1 MLSGGEQMS
10 TRPRAD
16 RLAGTAPSRDEGP
29 EGKTGTAFAGF
40 ALAALLAGAA
50 GIAFAPIFVRTSEV
64 GPVATAFWRVLLALP
79 ILWAWMEIE
88 GRRSGEP
95 GRPSSLR
102 DLLALFASGLFLG
115 STFALWHVSL
125 GLTSVATSTLL
136 VNLAPVFVALGAW
149 LFLGQ
154 RFGVAF
160 LVGMTAALGGAALLV
175 VGGPSGLGG
184 GELAGGGLAAL
195 AAVSYAGYILSV
207 SGLRPRFSTAAVMAY
222 GAPAACTALL
232 PVALLSGETLL
243 PASWQGWAVLVAV
256 ALVSQVLGQSLVAYA
271 LAGLPAA
278 FSSVALLLQPTIA
291 AALAWAILGEALGP
305 WQVGGGAVVLAG
317 VVLARSGSRRG

>member
-1 MLSGGEQMS
+1 MS
-10 TRPRAD
+10 TYRRAEHD
-16 RLAGTAPSRDEGP
+16 GEAVRSRDDGP
-29 EGKTGTAFAGF
+29 EGKAGPAAPAGL

-79 ILWAWMEIE
+79 VLWAWMAIE
-88 GRRSGEP
+88 GRRPEGQP
-95 GRPSSLR
+95 GRPSGRR
-102 DLLALFASGLFLG
+102 DFLALFASGLALG
-115 STFALWHVSL
+115 GTFALWHLSL

-154 RFGVAF
+154 RFGAAF
-160 LVGMTAALGGAALLV
+160 LVGMTAALGGATLLV

-184 GELAGGGLAAL
+184 GDLAGGGLAAL
-195 AAVSYAGYILSV
+195 AAVYYAGYILSV

-222 GAPAACTALL
+222 GAPAACAALL
-232 PVALLSGETLL
+232 PVALLSGESLL
-243 PASWQGWAVLVAV
+243 PVSARGWAVLVAV
-256 ALVSQVLGQSLVAYA
+256 ALVSHVLGQSLVAYA

-291 AALAWAILGEALGP
+291 AALAWAILGEALSP
-305 WQVGGGAVVLAG
+305 WQVGGGAVVLTG
-317 VVLARSGSRRG
+317 VVLAKSGSRRG

>member
-1 MLSGGEQMS
+1 MS
-10 TRPRAD
+10 THRRAEYGVKAARPR
-16 RLAGTAPSRDEGP
+16 GEGP
-29 EGKTGTAFAGF
+29 EGKAGPAAPAGL

-50 GIAFAPIFVRTSEV
+50 GIAFAPIFVKTSEI
-64 GPVATAFWRVLLALP
+64 GPIATAFWRVLLALP

-88 GRRSGEP
+88 GRRSGKP

-115 STFALWHVSL
+115 STFALWHWSL
-125 GLTSVATSTLL
+125 NLTSVADSTLL

-149 LFLGQ
+149 FFLGQ
-154 RFGVAF
+154 RFGAAF
-160 LVGMTAALGGAALLV
+160 LTGMAIALCGAALLV
-175 VGGPSGLGG
+175 AGGTSGLGG
-184 GELAGGGLAAL
+184 GELAGDGLAAL
-195 AAVSYAGYILSV
+195 AAVFYAGYFLSV

-222 GAPAACTALL
+222 GAPAACAALL
-232 PVALLSGETLL
+232 PVALLSGESLL
-243 PASWQGWAVLVAV
+243 PASWQGWAMLVAV
-256 ALVSQVLGQSLVAYA
+256 AFVSHFLGQSLVAYA

-305 WQVGGGAVVLAG
+305 WQAMGGAVVLAG

>member
-1 MLSGGEQMS
+1 MS
-10 TRPRAD
+10 TYRRAEHD
-16 RLAGTAPSRDEGP
+16 GDAARSRGEGP
-29 EGKTGTAFAGF
+29 EGKAGPAVPASL

-50 GIAFAPIFVRTSEV
+50 GIAFAPIFVKISEV

-79 ILWAWMEIE
+79 ILLAWMEIE
-88 GRRSGEP
+88 GRRSGKP
-95 GRPSSLR
+95 GRPSGLR
-102 DLLALFASGLFLG
+102 ELLALFTSGLFLG
-115 STFALWHVSL
+115 STFALWHLSL
-125 GLTSVATSTLL
+125 GLTSVANSTLL

-154 RFGVAF
+154 RFGATF
-160 LVGMTAALGGAALLV
+160 LVGMAMALGGAALLV
-175 VGGPSGLGG
+175 AGGPSRLGG
-184 GELAGGGLAAL
+184 GEMAGDGLAAL
-195 AAVSYAGYILSV
+195 AAVFYAGYFLSV
-207 SGLRPRFSTAAVMAY
+207 SGLRPRFPTAAVMAY
-222 GAPAACTALL
+222 GAPAACAALL
-232 PVALLSGETLL
+232 PVALLSGEGLL
-243 PASWQGWAVLVAV
+243 TASWQGWALLLAV

-305 WQVGGGAVVLAG
+305 WQAAGGAVVLAS

>member
-1 MLSGGEQMS
+1 MS
-10 TRPRAD
+10 TYRRAEHD
-16 RLAGTAPSRDEGP
+16 GEAARSRGEEP
-29 EGKTGTAFAGF
+29 EGKAGPAVPAGL

-50 GIAFAPIFVRTSEV
+50 GIAFAPIFVKTSEV

-79 ILWAWMEIE
+79 ILLAWMEIE
-88 GRRSGEP
+88 GRRSGKP
-95 GRPSSLR
+95 GRPSGLR

-115 STFALWHVSL
+115 STFALWHLSL
-125 GLTSVATSTLL
+125 ELTSVATSTLL

-154 RFGVAF
+154 RFGAAF
-160 LVGMTAALGGAALLV
+160 LVGMAIALGGAALLV
-175 VGGPSGLGG
+175 AGGPSGLGG
-184 GELAGGGLAAL
+184 GEVAGDGLAAL
-195 AAVSYAGYILSV
+195 AAVFYAGYFLSV

-222 GAPAACTALL
+222 GAPAACAALL
-232 PVALLSGETLL
+232 PVALLSGEGLL
-243 PASWQGWAVLVAV
+243 PASWQGWAVLLAV
-256 ALVSQVLGQSLVAYA
+256 ALVSHVLGQSLVAYA

-305 WQVGGGAVVLAG
+305 WQAAGGAVVLAG